1 MESEPSDTIQ
11 VTVQAV
17 IDVRNEPAA
26 AGMLPQVYTLGQ
38 NYPNPFNPLTV
49 IKYQLP
55 RSDQVKLSVY
65 DILGREL
72 KVLVNKEQQAGYY
85 QVEFDARNL
94 ASGIYIYSLQTGRFV
109 SVKKMI
115 VIR

>member
-1 MESEPSDTIQ
+1 VRSEIAD
-11 VTVQAV
+11 VT
-17 IDVRNEPAA
+17 
-26 AGMLPQVYTLGQ
+26 PQIYALGQ

-55 RSDQVKLSVY
+55 LSDQVKLSVY

-72 KVLVNKEQQAGYY
+72 EVLVNEEQKAGYY
-85 QVEFDARNL
+85 QVEFNARNL
-94 ASGIYIYSLQTGRFV
+94 ASGVYIYSLQTGRFV